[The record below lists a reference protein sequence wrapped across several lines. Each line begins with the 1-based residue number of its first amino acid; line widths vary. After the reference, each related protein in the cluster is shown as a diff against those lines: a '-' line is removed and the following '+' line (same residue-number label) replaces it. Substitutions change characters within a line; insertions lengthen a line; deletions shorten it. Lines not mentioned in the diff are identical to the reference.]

1 MSTKRA
7 IIALN
12 GELKGNKEEY
22 KKLIG
27 GKDVLFVAADGGALL
42 LESIGFLPDVII
54 GDFDSLTKA
63 QYQRYEKMGA
73 KILKY
78 PVEKDETDGELAL
91 RYCRESGLNNII
103 IIGFAGGRLDQQL
116 ANIFLLEYAFRN
128 GMTAFIKEPGLEMGI
143 IEKEKV
149 FFQKISAGLSLI
161 PLDEKVSGVT
171 ITGCKYL
178 LNAGNLL
185 RYQTRGISNIIE
197 QEKAVITVEKGL
209 LLYILNN
216 DIPSFSFNCLNKS
229 LR

>member
-1 MSTKRA
+1 MSIKKVVVV
-7 IIALN
+7 LN
-12 GELKGNKEEY
+12 GELKGNKEGY

-27 GKDVLFVAADGGALL
+27 GKDVFFIAADGGALL

-63 QYQRYEKMGA
+63 QYQRYEKLEA
-73 KILKY
+73 KIVKC

-91 RYCRESGLNNII
+91 QYCQERGFNNIV

-143 IEKEKV
+143 IEREKI
-149 FFQKISAGLSLI
+149 FFRKIGAGLSLI

-171 ITGCKYL
+171 ITGCKYSL
-178 LNAGNLL
+178 EAGSLL
-185 RYQTRGISNIIE
+185 RYKTRGISNIIE
-197 QEKAVITVEKGL
+197 QEKAVITVENGL
-209 LLYILNN
+209 LSYVLNN
-216 DIPSFSFNCLNKS
+216 DISSSTIPD
-229 LR
+229 

>member
-1 MSTKRA
+1 MSTNKVV
-7 IIALN
+7 IALN

-91 RYCRESGLNNII
+91 QYCRERGFNNII

-116 ANIFLLEYAFRN
+116 ANIFLLEHAFRN
-128 GMTAFIKEPGLEMGI
+128 GVNAFIKEPGLEMGI
-143 IEKEKV
+143 IDREKV
-149 FFQKISAGLSLI
+149 FFQKIGARLSLI
-161 PLDEKVSGVT
+161 SLDKKVTGVT

-178 LNAGNLL
+178 LESGSLL
-185 RYQTRGISNIIE
+185 RYKTRGISNIIE

-209 LLYILNN
+209 LLYVL
-216 DIPSFSFNCLNKS
+216 DQSE
-229 LR
+229 

>member
-1 MSTKRA
+1 MSTNKA
-7 IIALN
+7 VVALN

-27 GKDVLFVAADGGALL
+27 EKDVLFVAADGGALL
-42 LESIGFLPDVII
+42 LESIGFSPDVII
-54 GDFDSLTKA
+54 GDFDSLTDLQCQHYK
-63 QYQRYEKMGA
+63 KMGV
-73 KILKY
+73 KIIKY

-91 RYCRESGLNNII
+91 QYCRGRGLDNII

-128 GMTAFIKEPGLEMGI
+128 GMTALIKEPGLEMAI

-149 FFQKISAGLSLI
+149 FFQKIGAGLSLI

-178 LNAGNLL
+178 LEAGNLL
-185 RYQTRGISNIIE
+185 RYKTRGISNIIE

-209 LLYILNN
+209 LLYVL
-216 DIPSFSFNCLNKS
+216 DQLK
-229 LR
+229 

>member
-1 MSTKRA
+1 MSTSKVVVV
-7 IIALN
+7 LN

-27 GKDVLFVAADGGALL
+27 EEDVFFVAADGGALL

-54 GDFDSLTKA
+54 GDFDSLTDLQCQHYK
-63 QYQRYEKMGA
+63 KMEVE
-73 KILKY
+73 IIKY

-91 RYCRESGLNNII
+91 QYCRERGLDNII

-128 GMTAFIKEPGLEMGI
+128 GMTALVREPGLEMGI
-143 IEKEKV
+143 IEKEKI
-149 FFQKISAGLSLI
+149 FFQKIGAGLSLI

-178 LNAGNLL
+178 LEAGNLL
-185 RYQTRGISNIIE
+185 RYKTRGISNIIE

-209 LLYILNN
+209 LLYVL
-216 DIPSFSFNCLNKS
+216 DQF
-229 LR
+229 R

>member
-1 MSTKRA
+1 MSTNKA
-7 IIALN
+7 VIALN

-54 GDFDSLTKA
+54 GDFDSLTEV
-63 QYQRYEKMGA
+63 QYQHYEKMGV
-73 KILKY
+73 KIIKY

-91 RYCRESGLNNII
+91 QYCRERGFNNIV
-103 IIGFAGGRLDQQL
+103 IIGSTGGRLDQQL

-128 GMTAFIKEPGLEMGI
+128 GVTAFIKEPGLEMGI
-143 IEKEKV
+143 IDREKV
-149 FFQKISAGLSLI
+149 FFRKIGAGLSLI

-185 RYQTRGISNIIE
+185 RYKTRGISNIIE

-209 LLYILNN
+209 LLYV
-216 DIPSFSFNCLNKS
+216 LNKNIS
-229 LR
+229 SSTIPD

>member
-1 MSTKRA
+1 MPTNKVV
-7 IIALN
+7 IALN

-27 GKDVLFVAADGGALL
+27 EKDVLFVAADGGALL

-54 GDFDSLTKA
+54 GDFDSLTEV
-63 QYQRYEKMGA
+63 QCQRYEKMGA

-91 RYCRESGLNNII
+91 QYCKGMGLDNII

-128 GMTAFIKEPGLEMGI
+128 GMMAFIKEPGLEMGI
-143 IEKEKV
+143 IDREKV
-149 FFQKISAGLSLI
+149 FFQKIRARLSLI
-161 PLDEKVSGVT
+161 PLDEKVTGVT

-178 LNAGNLL
+178 LESGGLL
-185 RYQTRGISNIIE
+185 RYKTRGISNIIE
-197 QEKAVITVEKGL
+197 QEKAVITVDKGL
-209 LLYILNN
+209 LLYVLNQ
-216 DIPSFSFNCLNKS
+216 SE
-229 LR
+229 

>member
-1 MSTKRA
+1 MSTNKV

-27 GKDVLFVAADGGALL
+27 RKDVLFVAADGGALL

-91 RYCRESGLNNII
+91 QYCQERGFDNII

-116 ANIFLLEYAFRN
+116 ANIFLLEHAFRN
-128 GMTAFIKEPGLEMGI
+128 GITAFIKEPGLEMGI
-143 IEKEKV
+143 IDREKV
-149 FFQKISAGLSLI
+149 FFQKIGVRLSLI
-161 PLDEKVSGVT
+161 PLDKKITGIT

-178 LNAGNLL
+178 LESASLL
-185 RYQTRGISNIIE
+185 RHKTRGISNIIE

-209 LLYILNN
+209 LLYVLNQ
-216 DIPSFSFNCLNKS
+216 SE
-229 LR
+229 

>member
-1 MSTKRA
+1 MSTNKA
-7 IIALN
+7 VIALN

-27 GKDVLFVAADGGALL
+27 EKDVLFVAADGGALL

-54 GDFDSLTKA
+54 GDFDSLTDL
-63 QYQRYEKMGA
+63 QCQHYEKMGA
-73 KILKY
+73 KIIKY
-78 PVEKDETDGELAL
+78 TVEKDETDGELAL
-91 RYCRESGLNNII
+91 QYCRESGFDNII

-143 IEKEKV
+143 IDREKV
-149 FFQKISAGLSLI
+149 FFQKIGAGLSLI

-178 LNAGNLL
+178 LEAGNLL
-185 RYQTRGISNIIE
+185 RYKTRGISNIIE

-209 LLYILNN
+209 LLYVLEQ
-216 DIPSFSFNCLNKS
+216 LK
-229 LR
+229 